1 MSMQRSGAKVD
12 LRSGRNIMPRMSGEK
27 RKVMILDDNIISLMI
42 AEELLVAHGYEV
54 VKMSAP
60 HGCVAKLDYEMPD
73 VLLVDIAMPRL
84 AADDLLDTI
93 RAAQEHEDLI
103 IVLYSDMEAER
114 LEKICHAKDI
124 NGYFCKSMD
133 ITKLPEFI
141 DRFF

>member
-1 MSMQRSGAKVD
+1 MYKDTA
-12 LRSGRNIMPRMSGEK
+12 RMAGEK
-27 RKVMILDDNIISLMI
+27 RKIMIVDDNIISLMI
-42 AEELLVAHGYEV
+42 AEELLVNHGYGV

-73 VLLVDIAMPRL
+73 VLLLDITMPRL
-84 AADDLLDTI
+84 AGDDLIDAI
-93 RAAQEHEDLI
+93 HGASDHEDLI
-103 IVLYSDMEAER
+103 VVLYADMEAED

-133 ITKLPEFI
+133 VTKLPEFI

>member
-1 MSMQRSGAKVD
+1 
-12 LRSGRNIMPRMSGEK
+12 MPGQK

-42 AEELLVAHGYEV
+42 AEELLVAHGYDV
-54 VKMSAP
+54 IKMSAP
-60 HGCVAKLDYEMPD
+60 HGCIAKIDYEAPD
-73 VLLVDIAMPRL
+73 VLLLDIAMPRL
-84 AADDLLDTI
+84 AADDLIDSL
-93 RAAQEHEDLI
+93 RNAPEHEDLI
-103 IVLYSDMEAER
+103 IVLYSDMEAEK

>member
-1 MSMQRSGAKVD
+1 
-12 LRSGRNIMPRMSGEK
+12 MPLMSGEK

-42 AEELLVAHGYEV
+42 AEELLVAHGYDV

-93 RAAQEHEDLI
+93 RAAPEHEDLI

>member
-1 MSMQRSGAKVD
+1 M
-12 LRSGRNIMPRMSGEK
+12 LGEK

-84 AADDLLDTI
+84 ATDDLLDTI
-93 RAAQEHEDLI
+93 RTAPEHEDLI
-103 IVLYSDMEAER
+103 IVLYSDMEAGR
-114 LEKICHAKDI
+114 LEKLCHAKDI

-133 ITKLPEFI
+133 IAKLPEFV

>member
-1 MSMQRSGAKVD
+1 
-12 LRSGRNIMPRMSGEK
+12 
-27 RKVMILDDNIISLMI
+27 MILDDNIISLMI
-42 AEELLVAHGYEV
+42 AEELLATHGYEV
-54 VKMSAP
+54 IKMSAP
-60 HGCVAKLDYEMPD
+60 HGCIAKLDYEMPD

-93 RAAQEHEDLI
+93 RAATEHEDLI